1 MTSLI
6 RVLLVDDHAVVRE
19 GYRRLLEATQ
29 RISVVAEAGSG
40 EDAYRQFLES
50 MPDVVVMDISL
61 PGVGGLEVL
70 RRILAREP
78 AAQVLMF
85 SMHEDP
91 VFISRALERGARG
104 YLTKASAPE
113 MMVDAVLSIAA
124 GRCFIAPDVARILE
138 ARRSLVADRELDPL
152 TEREFEVLR
161 LLIEGRSVA
170 EIADLM
176 CLSAKTISNYQTAIR
191 QKIGAETPMQ
201 LLRAALANGLIDAAA
216 LDLETTLPPAR

>member
-1 MTSLI
+1 MELI

-19 GYRRLLEATQ
+19 GYRRLLEATD
-29 RISVVAEAGSG
+29 RIAVVAEADNG
-40 EDAYRQFLES
+40 EDAYRRFLELA
-50 MPDVVVMDISL
+50 PDVVVMDISL
-61 PGVGGLEVL
+61 PGIGGLEVL
-70 RRILAREP
+70 RRVLAREP

-91 VFISRALERGARG
+91 VFVSRALERGARG

-113 MMVDAVLSIAA
+113 MMVEAVLSIAD
-124 GRCFIAPDVARILE
+124 GRRFIAPDVAQILE
-138 ARRSLVADRELDPL
+138 ARRSLVAGSVLDPL

-161 LLIEGRSVA
+161 LLIEGRSVP

-216 LDLETTLPPAR
+216 LKLDVPPPFLE

>member
-1 MTSLI
+1 MELI

-19 GYRRLLEATQ
+19 GYRRLLEATD
-29 RISVVAEAGSG
+29 RIAVVAEADNG
-40 EDAYRQFLES
+40 EDAYRRFLELA
-50 MPDVVVMDISL
+50 PDVVVMDISL
-61 PGVGGLEVL
+61 PGIGGLEVL
-70 RRILAREP
+70 RRVLAREP

-91 VFISRALERGARG
+91 VFVSRALERGARG

-113 MMVDAVLSIAA
+113 MMVEAVLSIAD
-124 GRCFIAPDVARILE
+124 GRRFIAPDVAQILE
-138 ARRSLVADRELDPL
+138 ARRSLAADSVLDPL

-161 LLIEGRSVA
+161 LLIEGRSVP

-216 LDLETTLPPAR
+216 LKLDVPPPFLE

>member
-1 MTSLI
+1 MELI

-19 GYRRLLEATQ
+19 GYRRLLEATD
-29 RISVVAEAGSG
+29 RIAVVAEADNG
-40 EDAYRQFLES
+40 EDAYRRFLELA
-50 MPDVVVMDISL
+50 PDVVVMDISL
-61 PGVGGLEVL
+61 PGIGGLEVL
-70 RRILAREP
+70 RRVLAREP

-91 VFISRALERGARG
+91 VFVSRALERGARG

-113 MMVDAVLSIAA
+113 MMVEAVLSIAD
-124 GRCFIAPDVARILE
+124 GRRFIAPDVAQILE
-138 ARRSLVADRELDPL
+138 ARRSLAADSVLDPL

-161 LLIEGRSVA
+161 LLIEGRSVP

-201 LLRAALANGLIDAAA
+201 LLRAALANGLVDAAA
-216 LDLETTLPPAR
+216 LKLDVPPPFLE

>member
-1 MTSLI
+1 MELI

-19 GYRRLLEATQ
+19 GYRRLLEATE
-29 RISVVAEAGSG
+29 RIAVVAEADNG
-40 EDAYRQFLES
+40 EDAYRRFLELA
-50 MPDVVVMDISL
+50 PDVVVMDISL
-61 PGVGGLEVL
+61 PGIGGLEVL
-70 RRILAREP
+70 RRVLAREP

-91 VFISRALERGARG
+91 VFVSRALERGARG

-113 MMVDAVLSIAA
+113 MMVEAVLSIAD
-124 GRCFIAPDVARILE
+124 GRRFIAPDVAQILE
-138 ARRSLVADRELDPL
+138 ARRSLAADSVLDPL

-161 LLIEGRSVA
+161 LLIEGCSVP

-216 LDLETTLPPAR
+216 LKLDVPPPFLE